1 MSPHR
6 QIDQHSDRFISTLTK
21 NTDAIMFIRC
31 CTGKHF
37 DAPTGKFNGE
47 HTTPTAISTPAIA
60 NFLVVILFICKN
72 LL

>member
-1 MSPHR
+1 
-6 QIDQHSDRFISTLTK
+6 
-21 NTDAIMFIRC
+21 MFIRC

-60 NFLVVILFICKN
+60 NFLVVILFICKKSP
-72 LL
+72 LIEFFLIL